1 VLTASIALALL
12 ALALAWPA
20 PVALSAARW
29 PARSPATALLL
40 WQSIALAGGL
50 SMIGALLTF
59 GLIPFGSDLVG
70 GLVGLARVA
79 GGAAVDNV
87 ALTHV
92 FALAGAVL
100 LGGHLVLNLAL
111 TADRARRQ
119 RQRHRRLVELLSSPV
134 PDEPRSRMLDTATP
148 VAYCLPGTGRS
159 MTVFSAGLVE
169 LLSAAELRAVIEHEK
184 AHLDQRHHLVLL
196 AFRAWNASLPWF
208 PIASR
213 ARREV
218 GLLVE
223 MLADDRARRVVDDQ
237 TLATAIALV
246 AGGTGDAAPIERDD
260 DLMEQ
265 ASPAEVT
272 PRVRRLL
279 APAGPLPLTA
289 RGAVVSVAFALIGVP
304 TVLLLAPAVTAL
316 AALSS

>member
-1 VLTASIALALL
+1 MLTASIALALL
-12 ALALAWPA
+12 AIALAWPV
-20 PVALSAARW
+20 PLALSAAAW
-29 PARSPATALLL
+29 PSRAPATALLL

-59 GLIPFGSDLVG
+59 GLIPFGDDLVG
-70 GLVGLARVA
+70 GLLGLAGVAAGDTVDRVS
-79 GGAAVDNV
+79 
-87 ALTHV
+87 LLHV
-92 FALAGAVL
+92 FALTGAVL
-100 LGGHLVLNLAL
+100 LGGHLLLNLAL

-134 PDEPRSRMLDTATP
+134 PDSPGSRMLDTAAP

-159 MTVFSAGLVE
+159 LTVFSAGLVD
-169 LLSAAELRAVIEHEK
+169 LLSSDELRAVIEHEK

-223 MLADDRARRVVDDQ
+223 MLADDRARRVVADQ

-246 AGGTGDAAPIERDD
+246 AGAGEQRPPVDQE
-260 DLMEQ
+260 DLIEQ
-265 ASPAEVT
+265 ASPADVT
-272 PRVRRLL
+272 ARVRRLL
-279 APAGPLPLTA
+279 GDHHALPFAA
-289 RGAVVSVAFALIGVP
+289 RAAVVAGAAGLLVVP
-304 TVLLLAPAVTAL
+304 TVLLLAPAVAGLGAVAL
-316 AALSS
+316 